1 VLEVKEMR
9 IELKDYLV
17 EDKYAQN
24 LAYELPLIAILS
36 SAPNKPGAVIKQ
48 LRHKYEFKNLRS
60 RHIKNVRLK

>member
-1 VLEVKEMR
+1 MR

-36 SAPNKPGAVIKQ
+36 SAPNKPGAAIKQ
-48 LRHKYEFKNLRS
+48 AKHAYDFSRLRS
-60 RHIKNVRLK
+60 RHVKNVRLK

>member
-1 VLEVKEMR
+1 MR

-36 SAPNKPGAVIKQ
+36 SSPNKPGATIKQ
-48 LRHKYEFKNLRS
+48 TRHVYDFSRLRS
-60 RHIKNVRLK
+60 RYIKNVKLK